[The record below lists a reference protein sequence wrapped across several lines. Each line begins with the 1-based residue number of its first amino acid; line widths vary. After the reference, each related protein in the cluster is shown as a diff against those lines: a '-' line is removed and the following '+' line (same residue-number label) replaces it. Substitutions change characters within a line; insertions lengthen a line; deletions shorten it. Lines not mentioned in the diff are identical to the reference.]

1 MTAQQ
6 RAENRKQEVQQSAK
20 LAAKVERFKKSAAS
34 VSTDRS
40 DEKNVFT
47 SYADREIKGLSL
59 RDYEQAYATV
69 YSGYDERELHLR
81 WFLSRPGH
89 QPLDLGDD
97 IDAPD
102 EARRYARS
110 LLDGREDAIVNE
122 YIDNSPDI
130 DKYDCWCFQTS
141 ELLVDK
147 TLNELEAEV
156 ESRRR
161 YLAHVE
167 KDAAA
172 ARRYACFLMPKRCR
186 LRHMEAMLRR
196 YAKFRERESLKIRI
210 NAKPLAPRKAA

>member
-47 SYADREIKGLSL
+47 SYADREIKGLEL

-81 WFLSRPGH
+81 WFLNRPGH
-89 QPLDLGDD
+89 RPLDLGDD

-102 EARRYARS
+102 EARRYARG
-110 LLDGREDAIVNE
+110 LLDGREDAIVNAYVDDSPE
-122 YIDNSPDI
+122 IDQ
-130 DKYDCWCFQTS
+130 YDCSCFRTS

-156 ESRRR
+156 ES
-161 YLAHVE
+161 
-167 KDAAA
+167 
-172 ARRYACFLMPKRCR
+172 
-186 LRHMEAMLRR
+186 